1 MSGRSGRKGP
11 GAMETKRA
19 QAIRKLDGKDV
30 LPIVRV
36 FFEFN
41 HLKSLYRQGWL
52 KAGIPKAHC
61 ETVAEHSLGVALL
74 ALFLAEAQFPELD
87 PVRLVRMGLLHDFG
101 EIYAGDIVPGGMSLE
116 DKHELERRSVER
128 VFGRL
133 PNGADYLAVWEEF
146 ERGETA
152 EARFLKEIDRLEMG
166 LQASV
171 YEQEGFEG
179 LDKFFEST
187 DKALTTPA
195 LREILDSLKA
205 LRRGRTK

>member
-1 MSGRSGRKGP
+1 
-11 GAMETKRA
+11 METKRA

-74 ALFLAEAQFPELD
+74 ALFLAEAHFPELD

-152 EARFLKEIDRLEMG
+152 
-166 LQASV
+166 
-171 YEQEGFEG
+171 
-179 LDKFFEST
+179 
-187 DKALTTPA
+187 
-195 LREILDSLKA
+195 
-205 LRRGRTK
+205 

>member
-1 MSGRSGRKGP
+1 
-11 GAMETKRA
+11 
-19 QAIRKLDGKDV
+19 
-30 LPIVRV
+30 
-36 FFEFN
+36 
-41 HLKSLYRQGWL
+41 
-52 KAGIPKAHC
+52 
-61 ETVAEHSLGVALL
+61 
-74 ALFLAEAQFPELD
+74 
-87 PVRLVRMGLLHDFG
+87 
-101 EIYAGDIVPGGMSLE
+101 
-116 DKHELERRSVER
+116 VER

-133 PNGADYLAVWEEF
+133 PNGAYYLAVWEEF

>member
-1 MSGRSGRKGP
+1 
-11 GAMETKRA
+11 METKRA

-74 ALFLAEAQFPELD
+74 ALFPAEAQFPELD

-116 DKHELERRSVER
+116 DKHELERRSVEQ

-171 YEQEGFEG
+171 YEQEGFEE